1 MAWYS
6 VKDQIRIEN
15 YDMFHSFYKNK
26 VSDSLKK
33 LSDVDARIYLAVN
46 ICKTIA
52 NITPDFLFGEQPR
65 ITVKT
70 NQEQINDIIKTL
82 KFNSNMYRASLT
94 STVKG
99 DVVVKL
105 YIKDSK
111 VKMQVIQPNNFFPKY
126 DSYGDLTEATIA
138 SLFDQGKVTYMLQE
152 VHTVKQI
159 TRKLYTLDE
168 KKDIQKEV
176 PLSTLPETAS
186 LQPVESNPIEIIPII
201 HIPNFVAMEDSNF
214 GVSDFEGEKEILL
227 SLNKRLSEIDYII
240 SKHADP
246 KIQVPQGTLN
256 RPDVTI
262 LEMAGTTKM
271 ISTDIDHKE
280 FKMLE
285 VAPNDA
291 EIKYIQ
297 PDLSGLSQAFEEID
311 RILNYILMDT
321 ETSTSLLTVNK
332 DGNMAESGKALR
344 FRMMNTIRKI
354 RRKQAYYTE
363 AIQSMF
369 DIAQRLLG
377 SNTPETVDVEFI
389 DTITSDPDEFID
401 RAIKIYKEGL
411 ISHAEAL
418 KMAFPGTEQAVIDQ
432 MILEVVDEKLRN
444 KKLFMT
450 QANTEPAANSEED
463 ITKEEK

>member
-6 VKDQIRIEN
+6 VKDQIRLEN
-15 YDMFHSFYKNK
+15 YEMYHSFYKNK
-26 VSDSLKK
+26 VSDNLKK

-52 NITPDFLFGEQPR
+52 HITPDFLFGEQPR
-65 ITVKT
+65 ITVKQ
-70 NQEQINDIIKTL
+70 NQEQINDILRTL

-99 DVVVKL
+99 DVVLKL
-105 YIKDSK
+105 YAKDNK
-111 VKMQVIQPNNFFPKY
+111 VKMQVIQPNNFFPSY
-126 DSYGDLTEATIA
+126 DSCGELTEAIIA
-138 SLFDQGKVTYMLQE
+138 SIFEQNDNTYMLQE
-152 VHTVKQI
+152 IHTSSQI
-159 TRKLYTLDE
+159 TRKLYVLDD

-176 PLSTLPETAS
+176 PLTTLPETAS
-186 LQPVESNPIEIIPII
+186 LQPVEKNPIGMIPII
-201 HIPNFVAMEDSNF
+201 HIPNFVAMEDCNF
-214 GVSDFEGEKEILL
+214 GVSDFEGEKEMLL

-271 ISTDIDHKE
+271 ISSDIDHKE

-285 VAPNDA
+285 VAPNDS

-297 PDLSGLSQAFEEID
+297 PDLSGLTQAFEEID

-321 ETSTSLLTVNK
+321 ETSPSLLTVNK

-344 FRMMNTIRKI
+344 FRLMNTIRKI

-363 AIQSMF
+363 AIQSIF

-377 SNTPETVDVEFI
+377 NTSPEAVDVEFI
-389 DTITSDPDEFID
+389 DTITSDADEFIE
-401 RAIKIYKEGL
+401 RAVKMYKEGL

-418 KMAFPGTEQAVIDQ
+418 NMAFPGTEKSVIDQ
-432 MILEVVDEKLRN
+432 MILDVVDEKLRN
-444 KKLFMT
+444 KKLFMNPT
-450 QANTEPAANSEED
+450 TTEK
-463 ITKEEK
+463 TEEKEIEE